1 MSRSSGALRLGQRGI
16 ESLRSSFGG
25 AERAAVQFARGQ
37 RQLDEA
43 LRLGVVT
50 QSEYGRL
57 MRLNEANTTVAAVK
71 ARDLRTQLGGL
82 NQTVALLGTSLD
94 PSGRRD
100 HRVDRD
106 LGRLAKARAE
116 MAAFVTA
123 QRLAAGGAVAG
134 AAGGAAAVGLGTR
147 ALAAA
152 GPPGIA
158 AAIGTAAFAAI
169 TAGASSAAKEIEEL
183 DHRARALG
191 ISLQELREL
200 RFAGQIADVH
210 DVTGALETLTR
221 NLGDL
226 QERHGPRKRGLRG
239 LEPRLPRD
247 GEARTDRRA
256 ARDRGALQGSER
268 SREGGDRAHAAV
280 RRSNRDMSRLLEGGS
295 AGIQSLADEMR
306 KLGTFTPE
314 QITKADA
321 LGDAIERITN
331 RWDTFTLQIRA
342 KAIPAV
348 VDWIQAIDGALERMG
363 FATGDEPLAFTGGA
377 SGSFGPNTGVA
388 TGSWG
393 PSVPEVGPFVK
404 DPAKDAADAARA
416 AAKASVEA
424 ASAQREWTDA
434 LFDTANAHAEGLAKN
449 EASISAI
456 ERQNEAT
463 RQGRGAV
470 EALNAELR
478 IEQIV
483 LEQMRNEPGPV
494 SLEQLQR
501 IRDAVTANQALT
513 ASMSEAEKAATQ
525 QRQAAESA
533 ARAAQEPWLE
543 AARGVQRGMS
553 DALFQAF
560 RHGVSSAKD
569 AAGLIKDVFARL
581 AAELV
586 AVNLFGGA
594 FGQLGNAGTGG
605 SALSLLGGGGGGGG
619 LLGTLFNGIGGLFG
633 GGGATESAAQVGT
646 VLIDSESGAVIT
658 DAVASGTKTGLSGL
672 VSKIGSIFSGGG
684 SGGGFSL
691 GGLFGGSGGS
701 GGILGGVGS
710 TGVGLGLVGGLLGQ
724 LIGLGGGG
732 SAALGIT
739 SALYGPQLLN
749 ALGLG
754 GGASL
759 AAGLGGFVGGAGGLL
774 GGLGATGLGGVLG
787 SFGAGLAGTATVPAT
802 AAGSAALGAGSSIA
816 NFIPIVGQIAAIA
829 LAAYQSIGPSTQNL
843 KGLESGNTL
852 AGQSATKAALNA
864 VLSTNIPSIGLAVTA
879 GILAS
884 KDAPRFG
891 LGFQT
896 VAPGEGQD
904 RATAGV
910 FAESPFGDIALS
922 SVHRVDPFSAGGTN
936 AGRLGNRGT
945 AFEFVN
951 SIVALDK
958 AIAASLNP
966 EEIVK
971 VTEQLRENVGQQ
983 DFLVSSRHRG
993 KYIAVAIDQIF
1004 QGRIS
1009 QIFEAIEGSG
1019 FAQAFQA
1026 RAGIGANRDF
1036 GPLVQEFLQARAEF
1050 GATVRV
1056 LSGEEI
1062 PEFESQLGQLSQTF
1076 TEASKKFAPY
1086 GLELSRLTDA
1096 FEVGIEKLGTDRLEA
1111 AQLSILSRRD
1121 PLAAQLF
1128 QEQRDAE
1135 RILAD
1140 ARAAEART
1148 GVSLVATVEQD
1159 LAERRLAIIEDFAD
1173 RANAPL
1179 IALRDQLTIGELGGL
1194 SIPARFSEAQ
1204 ASFRREAAEALASP
1218 YDLRERQEAITA
1230 ATPYAELTKEQ
1241 FASGM
1246 GFENV
1251 RQELLAFTDQLEA
1264 LGFTG
1269 ATIPTA
1275 LDVGGTGTTVTLDPA
1290 LLSSSQATATN
1301 TQATATA
1308 TGQTAAEL
1316 RELIAA
1322 QNRTNALLEQL
1333 NRKLD
1338 NQAADLARVLASQ

>member
-1 MSRSSGALRLGQRGI
+1 MELLSLGFDTRPAKEGAEELRREAEKIKSYYRQVDEARRSVMPVSQRAGFSAGGLADAARAAGQVEREVARASRGI

-82 NQTVALLGTSLD
+82 NQTVALLGTSFGSFGPLAITAWTGI
-94 PSGRRD
+94 SGAI
-100 HRVDRD
+100 
-106 LGRLAKARAE
+106 AKARAE

-226 QERHGPRKRGLRG
+226 QNGTGRAKEGFEVLNLDFREMAKLAPIDVLHVIAERFKDLNDPAKEAIVLT
-239 LEPRLPRD
+239 RLF
-247 GEARTDRRA
+247 GE
-256 ARDRGALQGSER
+256 
-268 SREGGDRAHAAV
+268 
-280 RRSNRDMSRLLEGGS
+280 SNRDMSRLLEGGS

-1009 QIFEAIEGSG
+1009 QIFEAIE
-1019 FAQAFQA
+1019 
-1026 RAGIGANRDF
+1026 AGVVGPVGVDADRLDVVGGA
-1036 GPLVQEFLQARAEF
+1036 PLGHQRGGVHPAGL
-1050 GATVRV
+1050 VDRV
-1056 LSGEEI
+1056 LLAVGGVGAAVLDVATGDALALEEHVGAVVVPGEAEV
-1062 PEFESQLGQLSQTF
+1062 PLPRDRG
-1076 TEASKKFAPY
+1076 
-1086 GLELSRLTDA
+1086 
-1096 FEVGIEKLGTDRLEA
+1096 EVG
-1111 AQLSILSRRD
+1111 
-1121 PLAAQLF
+1121 
-1128 QEQRDAE
+1128 
-1135 RILAD
+1135 
-1140 ARAAEART
+1140 
-1148 GVSLVATVEQD
+1148 V
-1159 LAERRLAIIEDFAD
+1159 
-1173 RANAPL
+1173 
-1179 IALRDQLTIGELGGL
+1179 
-1194 SIPARFSEAQ
+1194 
-1204 ASFRREAAEALASP
+1204 
-1218 YDLRERQEAITA
+1218 
-1230 ATPYAELTKEQ
+1230 
-1241 FASGM
+1241 
-1246 GFENV
+1246 
-1251 RQELLAFTDQLEA
+1251 ELLA
-1264 LGFTG
+1264 TG
-1269 ATIPTA
+1269 ELLRLPPD
-1275 LDVGGTGTTVTLDPA
+1275 DVLAVDL
-1290 LLSSSQATATN
+1290 
-1301 TQATATA
+1301 
-1308 TGQTAAEL
+1308 
-1316 RELIAA
+1316 
-1322 QNRTNALLEQL
+1322 
-1333 NRKLD
+1333 
-1338 NQAADLARVLASQ
+1338 ADLAQPVGHRGLERLLVLSPRSRWSGSWPTRCRPMARSSGRSPSSTAGSCSAARPASTRMPRRFGGCPCSPRSCRTRWRPRGSSSPAGTAPARTASARRAAGASPRTRARPLRRTARATCPGDRRTASRSSCPRAAWSSGRRA